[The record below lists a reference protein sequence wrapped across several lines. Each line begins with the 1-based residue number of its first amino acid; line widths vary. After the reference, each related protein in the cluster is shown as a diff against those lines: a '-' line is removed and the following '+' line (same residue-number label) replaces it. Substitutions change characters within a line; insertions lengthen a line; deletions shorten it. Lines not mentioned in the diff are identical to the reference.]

1 MRVVMRTTW
10 MPRACTRSGTPLRKP
25 WRTKEARKV
34 VARRCWRAPARGRGE
49 GVVRAATFDRG
60 AKGIFKRLL
69 LMQERYLAP
78 LEGLWGKLIPMTTLF
93 FFMTFVN
100 AILDSTKDTLVVTA
114 FGGAEQLIFL
124 TVYAALPC
132 SVLFLMLY
140 SKMANR
146 LQSGPLFYA
155 TLLPFVGFFAL
166 FGAVLFPFQHVL
178 HPSAESWINAIPTGL
193 EGAVAMIQHWTY
205 TLFYVFSELWGDVV
219 LSLLFWGLANE
230 TTNVEEAR
238 IIYPLFGI
246 GANFAQASAG
256 RLLRWLADHV
266 KAGVGTSEADA
277 WALQLKILMIV
288 VVGCSCCI
296 GVLHQYIRKR
306 TAGTGEAGVVLK
318 PKKKKLGLKES
329 VQAIA
334 SSKEILC
341 LATIAIA
348 QGLAQILFEVTW
360 KGQIRML
367 HPSPARYSAF
377 MGDVATAS
385 GIFTF
390 ISMFAAPLL
399 FRTLGWSGTAQI
411 TPQIMIMG
419 GWVFFLSSMWALH
432 SGLMHAQGI
441 LGPMVICGAI
451 LFVFG
456 KAAKYS
462 LSKPAE
468 EMVYIGLD
476 EEKRTKGKAAVDV
489 VGSQFG
495 KSSGSLFQQGLLLG
509 LGTLSKALPVLML
522 SHSAVIVFWIMAID
536 VLAHHQGH
544 MLSFDEEEVDTND
557 LACDL
562 KEHGGNTGTAS
573 A

>member
-1 MRVVMRTTW
+1 M
-10 MPRACTRSGTPLRKP
+10 
-25 WRTKEARKV
+25 E
-34 VARRCWRAPARGRGE
+34 RRCWRAPSQARGD
-49 GVVRAATFDRG
+49 GVVQAATFDKG
-60 AKGIFKRLL
+60 GKGIFKQLL
-69 LMQERYLAP
+69 LIQERYLAP
-78 LEGLWGKLIPMTTLF
+78 LEGLWGKLLPMTTLF

-146 LQSGPLFYA
+146 LRSGPLFYA
-155 TLLPFVGFFAL
+155 TMLPFVGFFAL
-166 FGAVLFPFQHVL
+166 FGAVLFPFQEML
-178 HPSAESWINAIPTGL
+178 HPSAASWINAIPKGL
-193 EGAVAMIQHWTY
+193 EGGVAMIQHWTY

-238 IIYPLFGI
+238 VIYPLFGI

-256 RLLRWLADHV
+256 RLLRWLADHI
-266 KAGVGTSEADA
+266 KAGTAASDADA
-277 WALQLKILMIV
+277 WALQVKILMTV
-288 VVGCSCCI
+288 VVGCSICI
-296 GVLHQYIRKR
+296 GILHQYIRNRAAR
-306 TAGTGEAGVVLK
+306 TGQIGVAIK
-318 PKKKKLGLKES
+318 PKKKKKLSLKES
-329 VQAIA
+329 VEAIV

-367 HPSPARYSAF
+367 YPSPARYSAF

-390 ISMFAAPLL
+390 ITMFAAPVL

-411 TPQIMIMG
+411 TPQVMIMG

-432 SGLMHAQGI
+432 SGFLHAQGI
-441 LGPMVICGAI
+441 LGTMVMCGAI

-509 LGTLSKALPVLML
+509 LGSLSKALPVLML

-544 MLSFDEEEVDTND
+544 MLSFDEEEADTDD

-562 KEHGGNTGTAS
+562 KEHGGNPGTAS